1 MAASIFAACAALFA
15 TLVFGA
21 QLFGPVA
28 PEAPAAALAFIAALP
43 FVLAAAFVRV
53 LQPGDLL
60 RTLALEFALQLSLV
74 ALALG
79 SRRAGLQ
86 QTVDFSIGFFGMQ
99 SLVWLFAAAGL
110 WMRNRSA
117 RYEVRRGDGARN
129 EIEGLFDLIQ
139 QRRPDWG
146 LSYVGYRDL
155 LAQGAVLIGGA
166 GAEPLFATHLWLRPD
181 AKYLHTI
188 LEGRESR
195 ADFSFADFI
204 SLCLARPELKLDPRP
219 MFVLCTDA
227 EYDVFGEHFA
237 ALGFQPIRADGD
249 GAETIAEIRVDLD
262 SLRLPRQG
270 GARPFA
276 DLHWYLKRDA

>member
-60 RTLALEFALQLSLV
+60 RTLALEFALQLSLA

-86 QTVDFSIGFFGMQ
+86 QTVDFGIGFFGMQ

-129 EIEGLFDLIQ
+129 ETEGLFDLIQ

-166 GAEPLFATHLWLRPD
+166 GAEPLFAIHLWLRPD

-204 SLCLARPELKLDPRP
+204 SLCVARPELRVDQRALI
-219 MFVLCTDA
+219 FLCTDA
-227 EYDVFGEHFA
+227 EFQAYGPSLASAGFRALSEGGE
-237 ALGFQPIRADGD
+237 

-262 SLRLPRQG
+262 SLRLRRQSE
-270 GARPFA
+270 ARPFDA
-276 DLHWYLKRDA
+276 VRYYLKGD